1 MADCEKS
8 LLFGNRNSFQV
19 MSDKVFNRIKAVLAE
34 KGKTNNWL
42 ADQLGVNRVSV
53 SKWCTNSMQP
63 TVEML
68 FRIAE
73 ALDVEARDLLV
84 LRKK

>member
-1 MADCEKS
+1 MTDLK
-8 LLFGNRNSFQV
+8 
-19 MSDKVFNRIKAVLAE
+19 FNRIKAVLAE
-34 KGKTNNWL
+34 KGTTNNWL
-42 ADQLGVNRVSV
+42 AERLGVNKASV

-84 LRKK
+84 LRKR

>member
-1 MADCEKS
+1 MTEQK
-8 LLFGNRNSFQV
+8 
-19 MSDKVFNRIKAVLAE
+19 FNRIKAVLAE
-34 KGKTNNWL
+34 KGVTNNWL
-42 ADQLGVNRVSV
+42 AEQLGVNRASV

-73 ALDVEARDLLV
+73 ALDVEAKDLLV
-84 LRKK
+84 ARRR